1 MLLIGVCQVI
11 CIVDHERS
19 ELEKQLSEEENC
31 PETCFIEQAINL
43 LSERHAS
50 LSKKV
55 AALQDE
61 NEQPELNVEKCATEM
76 KPVCSLTST

>member
-1 MLLIGVCQVI
+1 VI
-11 CIVDHERS
+11 SIVDHERS

-43 LSERHAS
+43 LSERHAV

-55 AALQDE
+55 AALQAE
-61 NEQPELNVEKCATEM
+61 NERPELNVEKCATEM
-76 KPVCSLTST
+76 KPVCLLTSP